1 MDETSCLWV
10 SLPAWPTEVMCDK
23 MHFFKPSAKA
33 AGLGRSR
40 QFPGILGIS
49 CSAGVSSG
57 SDAYYSSAFVL
68 SR

>member
-10 SLPAWPTEVMCDK
+10 SLPPWPTEEMRFIT
-23 MHFFKPSAKA
+23 HYFKPSAKA

-40 QFPGILGIS
+40 QFPGILGTS